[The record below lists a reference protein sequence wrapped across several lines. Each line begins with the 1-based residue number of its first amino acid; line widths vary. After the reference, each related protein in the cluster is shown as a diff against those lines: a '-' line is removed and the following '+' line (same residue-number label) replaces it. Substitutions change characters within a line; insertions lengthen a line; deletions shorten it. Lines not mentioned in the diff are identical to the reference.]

1 MSAVFDTARF
11 GRLWRAHWAERSKSY
26 LWFFGVCIIVYLMM
40 ALLAFSTVGEDA
52 FRHEGQMICFYMGL
66 FVTGAIFAARHFEA
80 LSRKESALLTLMRPV
95 SVFEKALLAFVMVV
109 LFYPLMYTV
118 IYTICNYP
126 MVKIAQ
132 AMRLADVRAN
142 PSEYNVYEP
151 EDFALFFPF
160 FSLGNAASGEVIFH
174 SVVQVLLFLGFIS
187 VQAFCVGASVFF
199 KRLPMLKMVLAA
211 FLLFVGF
218 GVLMAITG
226 ASPRLL
232 FEFWY
237 ERPERQTLDWWQ
249 KATVAVFWM
258 GTPIMLWV
266 TAFFHLKEREVA

>member
-40 ALLAFSTVGEDA
+40 ALMAFATVGEDT

-80 LSRKESALLTLMRPV
+80 LSRQESALLTLMRPA
-95 SVFEKALLAFVMVV
+95 SVFEKVLLAFVMVV

-118 IYTICNYP
+118 IYTMCNYP

-132 AMRLADVRAN
+132 AIRLADVQAN

-151 EDFALFFPF
+151 EDFALFIPF
-160 FSLGNAASGEVIFH
+160 VSLGDAAAKDAFYIRITQG
-174 SVVQVLLFLGFIS
+174 LLALGFIS
-187 VQAFCVGASVFF
+187 VQAFCVGASLFF
-199 KRLPMLKMVLAA
+199 KRLPMLKTVLAA

-218 GVLMAITG
+218 GLLIAITG
-226 ASPRLL
+226 ASPELL
-232 FEFWY
+232 FGFWY
-237 ERPERQTLDWWQ
+237 ERQERQLLDWWQ
-249 KATVAVFWM
+249 MAAVFMFWI